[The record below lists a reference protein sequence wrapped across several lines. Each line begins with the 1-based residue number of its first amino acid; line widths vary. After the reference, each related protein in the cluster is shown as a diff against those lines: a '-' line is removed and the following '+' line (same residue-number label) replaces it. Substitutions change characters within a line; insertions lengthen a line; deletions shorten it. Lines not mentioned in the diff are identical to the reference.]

1 MEPVEPGGGALGRG
15 WRGKHLPWLP
25 QGSFSAGEG
34 VGGSL
39 GPELEGKFK
48 LVGSARGLPW
58 GPHSKLAAALL
69 FSFIGFVLDSTE

>member
-1 MEPVEPGGGALGRG
+1 MVPWGLS
-15 WRGKHLPWLP
+15 WR
-25 QGSFSAGEG
+25 
-34 VGGSL
+34 
-39 GPELEGKFK
+39 EGKFK